1 MINNIIGRKRN
12 IMSPLLEITS
22 GHDKFLGEM
31 LFFCTAILMFWAERK
46 SKASIEVRV
55 LRKNIL

>member
-1 MINNIIGRKRN
+1 MGRKRN

-22 GHDKFLGEM
+22 GHDKLLGLGEV
-31 LFFCTAILMFWAERK
+31 LFHYMAIFMFWAERK

-55 LRKNIL
+55 LILRKNIL

>member
-1 MINNIIGRKRN
+1 MGRKRN

-22 GHDKFLGEM
+22 GHDKLLGLGEV
-31 LFFCTAILMFWAERK
+31 LFHCIAILMFWAQRK

-55 LRKNIL
+55 LILRKNIL